1 MSREGY
7 VSNYNAGEE
16 IPRRPGC
23 ECSVQQLELVGCDCL
38 DQSPSVFVIYR
49 ESTNQWAGWRF
60 PKFKANERPDAREFA
75 TRQEALEIL
84 ADARRRPGYADTV
97 EGFEVIEEGA

>member
-1 MSREGY
+1 MSREGF

-60 PKFKANERPDAREFA
+60 PKYKVRERPDAREFA
-75 TRQEALEIL
+75 TYREAREVL
-84 ADARRRPGYADTV
+84 DNARGWPGYSDTV
-97 EGFEVIEEGA
+97 DGFEVIEE

>member
-23 ECSVQQLELVGCDCL
+23 ECSVQQLELVGCDYL

-75 TRQEALEIL
+75 TYREAREIL
-84 ADARRRPGYADTV
+84 NDARGRPGYAETV
-97 EGFEVIEEGA
+97 EGFEVVEECA

>member
-1 MSREGY
+1 MS
-7 VSNYNAGEE
+7 
-16 IPRRPGC
+16 
-23 ECSVQQLELVGCDCL
+23 LVYANSRSRDE
-38 DQSPSVFVIYR
+38 PAPPVFVIYR
-49 ESTNQWAGWRF
+49 ESTNQGAGWRF
-60 PKFKANERPDAREFA
+60 PKFKAAERPDAREFA